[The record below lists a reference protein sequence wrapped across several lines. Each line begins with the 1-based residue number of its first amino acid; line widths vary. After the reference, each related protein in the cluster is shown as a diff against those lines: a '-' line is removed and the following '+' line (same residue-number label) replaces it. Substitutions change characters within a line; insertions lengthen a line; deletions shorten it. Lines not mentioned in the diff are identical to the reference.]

1 MIVVGTH
8 TIFIYKYSRSQ
19 LVNFINW
26 FWLCFKKRKK
36 PAFCKLLGVGA
47 KVADYVCQMSLDN
60 TMLFQ
65 WTHVWQITA
74 KHYMP
79 QLTRTKSLTTKVY
92 RQIV

>member
-47 KVADYVCQMSLDN
+47 KVADYVCLMSLD
-60 TMLFQ
+60 
-65 WTHVWQITA
+65 
-74 KHYMP
+74 KHDAVP
-79 QLTRTKSLTTKVY
+79 VDTRVADNCKTLHAPTYKDQVSY
-92 RQIV
+92 Y

>member
-36 PAFCKLLGVGA
+36 TAFCKLLGVGA
-47 KVADYVCQMSLDN
+47 KVADYVCLMSLD
-60 TMLFQ
+60 
-65 WTHVWQITA
+65 
-74 KHYMP
+74 KHNAVP
-79 QLTRTKSLTTKVY
+79 VDTRVADNCKTLHAPIYKD
-92 RQIV
+92 